1 MNATQP
7 TTDRPDAVTA
17 RFEALSAL
25 TDSCADELELE
36 QLLSEMDADTSE
48 TLQRYQL
55 IGDALRGTLPANR
68 VGSDPMH
75 LLSRV
80 RAGLADEHL
89 RPQTQGLTRP
99 AVAAVQVPVAA
110 ANDSVFR
117 WKLAAGFASVAAVM
131 AVSWSLMGVGVPG
144 AGPAASSPVLVQ
156 APAGG
161 EVDTDPPEAVLVMTP
176 QGAVV
181 RDPQLEQLLN
191 EHRQFG
197 GMTALQAPTGFL
209 RNATYDNEGR

>member
-7 TTDRPDAVTA
+7 TTDRSDAATA

-36 QLLSEMDADTSE
+36 QLLSDMDADTAE

-55 IGDALRGTLPANR
+55 IGDALRGAMPSSR
-68 VGSDPMH
+68 VGSDPMQ
-75 LLSRV
+75 LLGRV
-80 RAGLADEHL
+80 RAGLADEQL

-99 AVAAVQVPVAA
+99 AVATVQMPVAA

-131 AVSWSLMGVGVPG
+131 AVSWSLMGTGAPG
-144 AGPAASSPVLVQ
+144 ALPAASSPVLVQ

-161 EVDTDPPEAVLVMTP
+161 QADADPPEAVLVMTP